1 VIRAAIVGLGGWG
14 RHIVRSLAGSKTIEL
29 VRAADVNVEAVADFA
44 SDHGLD
50 LYDGLEPLLADGAID
65 AVILATPHS
74 LHEAQILAVAG
85 AGKHV
90 FCEKPLALSKASAE
104 RSIAACRAA
113 GVVLGIGHERRFE
126 PGLIEIKRMVAE
138 GTLGTIMHVESNF
151 SHDKLAKV
159 AATDWRASPIE
170 APAAAMTGMGIH
182 LTDAYIHLFGEVA
195 EVYAQTARRV
205 TASQSGDVVSVQLRF
220 AAGMTGY
227 LNAIM
232 ATPLYLRFQVFGSE
246 AWVEAR
252 NATHP
257 DTPGA
262 TTLTVC
268 PKGGE
273 PQSREL
279 AWTDSVRAN
288 FEAFAEAVAGRADY
302 PFTCHEMLHNSAVF
316 EAICRSA
323 ESGAPVAPP

>member
-14 RHIVRSLAGSKTIEL
+14 RYIVRSLAGSDKIKL
-29 VRAADVNVEAVADFA
+29 LRAADVNAAAVIDFA
-44 SDHGLD
+44 RDHGLD
-50 LYDGLEPLLADGAID
+50 LCDGLGPLLADPAID

-74 LHEAQILAVAG
+74 LHEAQILAVAD

-104 RSIAACRAA
+104 RSIEACQAA

-126 PGLIEIKRMVAE
+126 PALVEIKRMVESGA
-138 GTLGTIMHVESNF
+138 LGTIMHVESNF
-151 SHDKLAKV
+151 SHDRLANV
-159 AATDWRASPIE
+159 VTGDWRASQVE
-170 APAAAMTGMGIH
+170 APAAAMTGMGVH
-182 LTDAYIHLFGEVA
+182 LTDAYIHLFGEVT
-195 EVYAQTARRV
+195 EVYAQTSHRV
-205 TASQSGDVVSVQLRF
+205 TASQSGDVVAVQLRF

-257 DTPGA
+257 DTPGV

-268 PKGGE
+268 RKGGR
-273 PQSREL
+273 PQSQEL
-279 AWTDSVRAN
+279 TWTDSVRAN

-302 PFTCHEMLHNSAVF
+302 PFTFQEMVHNSALL
-316 EAICRSA
+316 EAISRSA
-323 ESGAPVAPP
+323 ETGSPVTPA

>member
-1 VIRAAIVGLGGWG
+1 MIRAAIVGLGGWG
-14 RHIVRSLAGSKTIEL
+14 RHIVRSLAGSDKIEL
-29 VRAADVNVEAVADFA
+29 VRAADVNARAVADFA
-44 SDHGLD
+44 RDHGLV
-50 LYDGLEPLLADGAID
+50 LCAELEPLLTDGAID

-138 GTLGTIMHVESNF
+138 GTPGTIMHVESNF

-232 ATPLYLRFQVFGSE
+232 ATPLYLRFQVFGSD

-279 AWTDSVRAN
+279 AWTGSVRAN
-288 FEAFAEAVAGRADY
+288 VEAFAEAVAGRADY

-316 EAICRSA
+316 EAICRSV
-323 ESGAPVAPP
+323 ETGAPVAPP